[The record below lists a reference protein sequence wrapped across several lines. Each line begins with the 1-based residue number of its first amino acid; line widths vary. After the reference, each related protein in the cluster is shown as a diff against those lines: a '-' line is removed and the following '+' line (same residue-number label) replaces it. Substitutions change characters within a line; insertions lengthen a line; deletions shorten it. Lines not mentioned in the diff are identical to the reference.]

1 VGNQFTK
8 RSQTVVA
15 RMAFLS
21 SLLLAGCVTIT
32 RPPSNFQTPTG
43 TPVVAEVGF
52 RSQVCAGT
60 FRASLDGNDVTQ
72 SFSPQPPTASLPQAT
87 FTGLTP
93 FSHTLRASADTLQY
107 WLLFPYCGSG
117 SDSVNFTVTL
127 PDDKVLIRQV
137 VPGVEVGILYDGID
151 AQGAFNDRSAIVTAS
166 AANVA
171 TFILPGIPAP
181 ANGNSLTVFSRSRQ
195 PEVVPAL
202 WTANADTIDWAPS
215 NNIRFNVTFW
225 ILGGV
230 FSTQQTNAAAAVL
243 AVNNAYVSEKAG
255 LRIAFVTFND
265 ETANPNSAA
274 LLAGAGSAGQFQTQI
289 GFTPGEIN
297 IYVINTVGGSSNR
310 GANFDGTPVI
320 EFGKDVLTFPQ
331 LLEHEIGHAFVLW
344 HTDGEP
350 GFNFENVMTSSVSAH
365 FLTEGQIFR
374 MHFHPSSQLNAQNHR
389 PGLPTFI
396 CGIPATNDCPANN
409 RRLWADGALPPN

>member
-1 VGNQFTK
+1 MNNQFTK
-8 RSQTVVA
+8 RWQTA
-15 RMAFLS
+15 RARITFLVF
-21 SLLLAGCVTIT
+21 LLLAGCVTIT
-32 RPPSNFQTPTG
+32 RPPNNSQTPIG

-52 RSQVCAGT
+52 RSQICAGT
-60 FRASLDGNDVTQ
+60 FRATLDGNDVTQ
-72 SFSPQPPTASLPQAT
+72 SFSPQPPATSLPQAT
-87 FTGLTP
+87 FTGLAP
-93 FSHTLRASADTLQY
+93 FSHTLTASADTLQY
-107 WLLFPYCGSG
+107 WLLFPYCGSD
-117 SDSVNFTVTL
+117 SDSVNFMVTL

-137 VPGVEVGILYDGID
+137 VPGMEVGILYDGID
-151 AQGAFNDRSAIVTAS
+151 AQGPFNDRSAIVAAS
-166 AANVA
+166 FANEA
-171 TFILPGIPAP
+171 TFILPGMPAP

-202 WTANADTIDWAPS
+202 WTANADTIDRALS

-225 ILGGV
+225 ILGGG

-243 AVNNAYVSEKAG
+243 AVNNAYASEKAG
-255 LRIAFVTFND
+255 VRIAFVTFKD
-265 ETANPNSAA
+265 ETANPNAAA
-274 LLAGAGSAGQFQTQI
+274 LLAGGSPNQFQTQI

-310 GANFDGTPVI
+310 GANFDGTPMI
-320 EFGKDVLTFPQ
+320 ELGQNVLMFPQ

-350 GFNFENVMTSSVSAH
+350 GFNFENVMTSAVSAH

-389 PGLPTFI
+389 PGLSTFI

-409 RRLWADGALPPN
+409 RRLWTDGALPPN